1 MPVVSLKLIAQ
12 ETVAELPNV
21 MSLFTAYSGNHLTTV
36 VVLAC
41 LGLLHQKDP
50 VFICKHFVSCFNK
63 LKAFGF

>member
-21 MSLFTAYSGNHLTTV
+21 MSLFTAYSGNHLTIV

-41 LGLLHQKDP
+41 LGLLHQKTQCLY
-50 VFICKHFVSCFNK
+50 VNT
-63 LKAFGF
+63 L